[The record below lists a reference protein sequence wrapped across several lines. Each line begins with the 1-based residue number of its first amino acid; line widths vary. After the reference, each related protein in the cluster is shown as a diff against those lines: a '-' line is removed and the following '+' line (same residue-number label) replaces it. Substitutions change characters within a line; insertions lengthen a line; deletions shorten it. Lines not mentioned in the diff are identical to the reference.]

1 MDKETHFFLERLLE
15 IIKYYN
21 PDLMQSQESIPNTSK
36 HMMPPEYINLLI
48 RIRTLQSAGK
58 ETTFSAQDKE
68 VINKLFIEMKK
79 NIESSAFKS
88 SLSLERELTINSEF
102 RQDFKDTLKK
112 MQSILK
118 AGKEKKITIPQEFV
132 QIWEEFAKTGKLSK
146 DDLETV
152 NGLLKSIPTDINSSQ
167 VIIDDISTE
176 DDSDEGV
183 DVITST
189 KTFDFKEKE
198 HWKYP
203 CTYVD
208 GYGNMQKNCQGEL
221 ILVSQKQKSEIIFI
235 SNDGFDIVIPWTNY
249 IDVTDVSEKTGF
261 LYRFNHILCPPKIPL
276 TYAMALF

>member
-1 MDKETHFFLERLLE
+1 MFFPGVMQNAYDSIATDGVQGLKREMNESLNNIRLKNSA
-15 IIKYYN
+15 I
-21 PDLMQSQESIPNTSK
+21 DDASNTYGVS
-36 HMMPPEYINLLI
+36 
-48 RIRTLQSAGK
+48 GK
-58 ETTFSAQDKE
+58 NRVTFSNNYMLDANLVTKDG
-68 VINKLFIEMKK
+68 INAIIQWSQQYEINQSMEEANLIVSPAIDFLREGISQVTDPLQKK
-79 NIESSAFKS
+79 Q
-88 SLSLERELTINSEF
+88 L
-102 RQDFKDTLKK
+102 QKK

-208 GYGNMQKNCQGEL
+208 
-221 ILVSQKQKSEIIFI
+221 EI
-235 SNDGFDIVIPWTNY
+235 GRAHV
-249 IDVTDVSEKTGF
+249 
-261 LYRFNHILCPPKIPL
+261 
-276 TYAMALF
+276 